1 MKRGVKD
8 ISRLA
13 GTVFRHLRRA
23 GAAYLVL
30 LFALFF
36 TVLAWYYVQESVEA
50 QARSRFDEITQTAK
64 IAISRRTEA
73 YIDLLY
79 GTRGLFYASEVVE
92 RDEWRRYVDGIM
104 IQSNYEGIQA
114 LGYADRVEPGERED
128 FFREND
134 LPGLRP
140 DLSPGG
146 ERAVYFPIVYVG
158 PSDEA
163 NQSGLSYDLYTDSAH
178 RAAMNQARDTGL
190 PQATD
195 RTYVLMK
202 ANENSPATLALRPG
216 FAMYLP
222 LYSGETPETVDQ
234 RRQALEG
241 FVFVTVGRS
250 GLLEGVFTGAFNPRL
265 DFEVYI
271 GQGFG
276 EDRLLYDD
284 DGIKRG
290 GDDRQ
295 DTLFSESEG
304 IEVANSELLLYF
316 STLPNFERGL
326 AGSLPGFVLLSG
338 IVASLLLFGVTW
350 MLVRSRTRA
359 ERMSLSL
366 EDANQKLEG
375 TNRELEAFSYSVSHD
390 LRAPL
395 RTIDGFSRILLED
408 YAEDLEEE
416 ARDYLGRVRASS
428 VHMGHLIDDLLNLSR
443 VTRSPLRREQ
453 VDMSVLA
460 DGIAKDLRAAQPDR
474 EVEFSI
480 EDGVAAWGDTRLLL
494 VALENLLG
502 NAWKFTGKTPGA
514 RIEFGVEKRPG
525 GAYYVRDNGAG
536 FDANYA
542 GKLFGAFQRLHGAG
556 EFEGTGIGLA
566 TVQRIIHRHG
576 GRVWAEGEVGRGA
589 TFYFTL
595 GGAPGVSE
603 PVQEEVELA

>member
-1 MKRGVKD
+1 MGQRIRG
-8 ISRLA
+8 LA
-13 GTVFRHLRRA
+13 ETVLRHLRRA

-36 TVLAWYYVQESVEA
+36 TLLAWYYVQETVEA
-50 QARSRFDEITQTAK
+50 QARSRFDDITQTSK
-64 IAISRRTEA
+64 IAIGRRTEA
-73 YIDLLY
+73 YMDLLY
-79 GTRGLFYASEVVE
+79 GTRGLFYASKVVE
-92 RDEWRRYVDGIM
+92 RDEWRRYVDGVM
-104 IQSNYEGIQA
+104 IQSNYQGVQA
-114 LGYADRVEPGERED
+114 LGYAERVEPKERED
-128 FFREND
+128 FFRDND

-146 ERAVYFPIVYVG
+146 ERAVYFPIVYAG
-158 PSDEA
+158 PPGEA
-163 NQSGLSYDLYTDSAH
+163 NESRLSYDLYTDPAH
-178 RAAMNQARDTGL
+178 RAAMNQARDTGS

-195 RTYVLMK
+195 RIYVLMK
-202 ANENSPATLALRPG
+202 ADENSPATLALRPG
-216 FAMYLP
+216 FAIYLP
-222 LYSGETPETVDQ
+222 VYSGETPETVDQ
-234 RRQALEG
+234 RREALEG
-241 FVFVTVGRS
+241 FVFVTVAQS
-250 GLLEGVFTGAFNPRL
+250 GLLKGVFTGAFNPRV

-271 GQGFG
+271 GQGFEG
-276 EDRLLYDD
+276 DRLLYDD

-290 GDDRQ
+290 GEERQ
-295 DTLFSESEG
+295 DSLFSESES
-304 IEVANSELLLYF
+304 IKVANSKLLLYF

-338 IVASLLLFGVTW
+338 VVASLLLFGVTW

-359 ERMSLSL
+359 EQISLNL

-375 TNRELEAFSYSVSHD
+375 ANKELEAFSYSVSHD

-408 YAEDLEEE
+408 YAANLDGE
-416 ARDYLGRVRASS
+416 ARDYLGRVRVAS

-443 VTRSPLRREQ
+443 VTRSPLRRGQ
-453 VDMSVLA
+453 VDMSALV
-460 DGIAKDLRAAQPDR
+460 DGIVKDLRAAQPGR

-480 EDGVAAWGDTRLLL
+480 EEGVAAWGDTRLLL

-502 NAWKFTGKTPGA
+502 NAWKFTSKTPDA
-514 RIEFGVEKRPG
+514 RIEFGVEKKPG

-542 GKLFGAFQRLHGAG
+542 GKLFGAFQRLHSAG

-595 GGAPGVSE
+595 GGAPVASE
-603 PVQEEVELA
+603 AVQEEVELA